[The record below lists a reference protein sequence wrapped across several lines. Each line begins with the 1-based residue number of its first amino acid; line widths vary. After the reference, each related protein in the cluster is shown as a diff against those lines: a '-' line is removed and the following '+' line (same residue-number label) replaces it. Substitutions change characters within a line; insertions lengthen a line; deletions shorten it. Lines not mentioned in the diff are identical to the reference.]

1 VVADGGPD
9 DGLPQARDRMAPVR
23 GSGTWGSTLSAD
35 EFAAVCGVGFEP
47 VGQVFGACVYNI
59 GYVGAAGCAG
69 GWSSG
74 ELGQTGPL
82 TRVSGQGGFAVR
94 PMVQAMYEVRQKAI
108 GRMTAEC
115 AALGGHGVVGVLL
128 TFGEFPFG
136 GLELQVIGTAVRGA
150 GAPAPPRPFSSD
162 LSGQDFAKLIRAG
175 WVPAGVAVGISVGAR
190 HDDGQTSTATARG
203 APNAE
208 VDGYTELVSVT
219 RQDARAQLA
228 ADVARMGAEGVV
240 VSAMDLSIHDRECSS
255 GQYTRDH
262 FAEVTIIGTAIA
274 RFGSGAAVPA
284 GSLAILSL
292 DPQRRQAARSV
303 PPRRVTVVHSP

>member
-1 VVADGGPD
+1 MVADGGPD
-9 DGLPQARDRMAPVR
+9 DGLPQARDRMAPAG

-35 EFAAVCGVGFEP
+35 EFAAVRGAGFEP

-69 GWSSG
+69 GWPGSG
-74 ELGQTGPL
+74 SGPAGSL
-82 TRVSGQGGFAVR
+82 TRVSGQGGFGVR
-94 PMVQAMYEVRQKAI
+94 PMVQALYEVRQKAI

-115 AALGGHGVVGVLL
+115 AAAGGHGVVGVSL

-136 GLELQVIGTAVRGA
+136 GLELQAIGTAVRGA

-175 WVPAGVAVGISVGAR
+175 WVPVGVAVGISVGAR
-190 HDDGQTSTATARG
+190 HDDGQTARTTAWG

-208 VDGYTELVSVT
+208 VDGYTELVNMT
-219 RQDARAQLA
+219 RQDARVQLA

-240 VSAMDLSIHDRECSS
+240 VSAIDLSIHDRECLS

-262 FAEVTIIGTAIA
+262 FAEVTIFGTAIA
-274 RFGSGAAVPA
+274 RFRSGAVVPA
-284 GSLAILSL
+284 ASLAILSL
-292 DPQRRQAARSV
+292 DSQRRQTARSV
-303 PPRRVTVVHSP
+303 PARRVTVVHSP